1 MNLHDK
7 LKEILPT
14 LLPRRAED
22 AVKGNE
28 LINRVRGALGKE
40 HYSDGTL
47 RTQFSLLALEEDTC
61 LARVPGGQGYY
72 LRRAGEP
79 LPGLQ
84 QIMHDAPAETP
95 LHRAI
100 AMAIRLYDTTGLSV
114 FAYPIAEESWSHPDL
129 VAVQWPAG
137 CWGEDGCYRM
147 KPRHAQDRA
156 TYSAVCVSLCQD
168 EESLR
173 RDFFR
178 TLSCGEW
185 AEKSEMLLVGNHPD
199 ATCDAARLG
208 TLYGVGVRCISVPPE
223 ALPHAD
229 ELLRMDASAVQELIA
244 QLPQNTFATP
254 VCRTHPMVD
263 AEKLPDVLP
272 VLQWVQQCVQ
282 RGRVEAYERRVAVN

>member
-7 LKEILPT
+7 LKEILPG

-79 LPGLQ
+79 IPGLQ
-84 QIMHDAPAETP
+84 QILHDAPSETP

-100 AMAIRLYDTTGLSV
+100 ATAVRLYDTTGLSV
-114 FAYPIAEESWSHPDL
+114 FAYPIAEESWNHPDL
-129 VAVQWPAG
+129 VTVQWPTG
-137 CWGEDGCYRM
+137 CWEDDGCYHMR
-147 KPRHAQDRA
+147 PRNAEERA
-156 TYSAVCVSLCQD
+156 TYSAVCVSLSQD
-168 EESLR
+168 DESLR

-178 TLSCGEW
+178 ALSCGEW
-185 AEKSEMLLVGNHPD
+185 AEKSELLLVGRSPD
-199 ATCDAARLG
+199 AAHDTVRLG
-208 TLYGVGVRCISVPPE
+208 TLYGVGVRCISVAPE
-223 ALPHAD
+223 ELPHAD
-229 ELLRMDASAVQELIA
+229 ELLRMDAGEVQELLA
-244 QLPQNTFATP
+244 QLPQIILVTP
-254 VCRTHPMVD
+254 ACRAHPMVN

-272 VLQWVQQCVQ
+272 VLQWAQQCVQ